1 MYEPFNNSEW
11 IYLLSFYFIIC
22 SLVDNFLVFFS
33 GHNARWFKL
42 HACYNFFIVGLT
54 FDDIYSIILNPS
66 TGFEYKDMRIAF
78 AVFILHFYHCIFF
91 KLKPI
96 DYYHHGLSVF
106 FPAVIVPNIC
116 YRFTSIYYFN
126 LCGLP
131 GGIDYLNLVFVKEG
145 YMTKITQKQYSSN
158 LNAYI
163 RIPLGIICCCYNY
176 IGMKNTIDT
185 KIYNSLAIMSFIIYI
200 NVVYFG
206 KLAIENHSESKMLQ
220 IKQD

>member
-1 MYEPFNNSEW
+1 MYVSLNYTDW
-11 IYLLSFYFIIC
+11 IYLLSVYFVIC
-22 SLVDNFLVFFS
+22 SIIDNMIIYFS
-33 GHNARWFKL
+33 SYNGRWFKL

-66 TGFEYKDMRIAF
+66 TGFEYKNIEIAL
-78 AVFILHFYHCIFF
+78 AVFTLHFYHCIFF

-106 FPAVIVPNIC
+106 FPIVLVPNIC
-116 YRFTSIYYFN
+116 YRFTSLYYFN

-145 YMTKITQKQYSSN
+145 YMKKITQKKYASF

-163 RIPLGIICCCYNY
+163 RIPLGIVCCCYNY

-185 KIYNSLAIMSFIIYI
+185 KIYTSLAIMSFIIYI

-206 KLAIENHSESKMLQ
+206 KLAIENHSETKYLKL
-220 IKQD
+220 KQD